1 MKKILVTGSAGF
13 IGSALAI
20 QTSQERGDY
29 VIGVDNLNDYYDVGL
44 KEARL
49 VMNHLF
55 IHYKIDIANRD
66 ELQSVFG
73 RIIWKAWVNL
83 AFEQVLGTL

>member
-20 QTSQERGDY
+20 KLLERGDY

-49 VMNHLF
+49 
-55 IHYKIDIANRD
+55 
-66 ELQSVFG
+66 
-73 RIIWKAWVNL
+73 
-83 AFEQVLGTL
+83 